1 MVFLDYLVQF
11 SIFNKYQGLEV
22 KKYNIFASF
31 ETLSNVESSNL
42 LVETSISKLDIGRY
56 RNKKRQAN
64 SPLFRY
70 DFVFDRLL
78 FRYALG

>member
-1 MVFLDYLVQF
+1 MFFLDYLVQF

-22 KKYNIFASF
+22 KKYDIFASF
-31 ETLSNVESSNL
+31 ETFCVVESSDL
-42 LVETSISKLDIGRY
+42 LVETSISKFDFGRY

>member
-1 MVFLDYLVQF
+1 MFFLDYLVQF
-11 SIFNKYQGLEV
+11 SIFNKHQGLEV